1 MKRTMILIS
10 ATAMAVSPAAGSGQT
25 APGQGQFNG
34 SGWNHT
40 NSGKAAGQP
49 GLECPEEEGDPG
61 TRPGHSQNAPGSA
74 FNPDGNA
81 GTHYAGE
88 QPQNSR
94 NTASV
99 SQYDTG
105 CFGSDRPDGE

>member
-1 MKRTMILIS
+1 MKKVITLIAS
-10 ATAMAVSPAAGSGQT
+10 GAIAMAPATSFAQ

-34 SGWNHT
+34 GGWIHMNGPDT
-40 NSGKAAGQP
+40 TGQP
-49 GLECPEEEGDPG
+49 GIECEDFGDAA
-61 TRPGHSQNAPGSA
+61 RPGNAMDAPGSA

-81 GTHYAGE
+81 GQHYAGE

-94 NTASV
+94 NTASS

-105 CFGSDRPDGE
+105 CAHGIHPRPYH